1 MRYELILLL
10 FLTMAD
16 ISAFAENVTLSPD
29 DSAET
34 VIAKAVSVR
43 PTSRQIA
50 WQRDEVSAFVHFGMN
65 TFTDREW
72 GDGTEDPRTFNPTEL
87 DCRQWARAAKAAGI
101 TRMILTAKH
110 HDGFCLWPTQY
121 TEHCVRNSPWR
132 DGKGDVVG
140 EFIDACR
147 AEGIHYGI
155 YISPWDR
162 HEPSY
167 GDSPKYNAYFLNQLR
182 EVLTNYPG
190 VQEVWFDGA
199 CAEGPNGKRQEYD
212 WRAYWQLIRELTP
225 DATISVRGPD
235 VRWCGNEAG
244 STRPSEWSV
253 IPLPGERAT
262 WETSDKSLA
271 GYKYDIFGED
281 LGSREAL
288 MNARQEQR
296 VLAWYPAQ
304 VNTSIRPGW
313 FYHTNE
319 DDRVRSLP
327 DLLNVYRG
335 SVGGNGQFL
344 LNIPPDRCGLFHEND
359 VARLK
364 ELGKF
369 LNAAYSTNLAAGAEL
384 QVEVDGGEDV
394 GEVATLLD
402 SDPDTFVTTTEN
414 AESLTLTVKLP
425 SPVTANCL
433 MLQEHIASGQR
444 VEAFEVEV
452 YTDGEWRR
460 LASST
465 VIGHKRLLA
474 FPETDFSQLR
484 LRVTQSRLRPTI
496 AEVGLFLE
504 PAILAPPVVR
514 RSLEGIVSIETPR
527 GMYARYTLDG
537 SNPTIDSPRYDVPF
551 SLAKGGTVIARMFA
565 QSGDGSIIDNAD
577 AVARAEFGLAK
588 SKWRVVACNSEDAGE
603 GQASN
608 AIDDDRD
615 TFWHTRYRDGKD
627 PMPHHIT
634 VDMGESVNISAF
646 TYTPRQDQWEGGII
660 LRAKFEVSRDGK
672 SWEVVADDVPFDN
685 VVNSRQQQVVR
696 LPNRVDAR
704 YFRLTALQSAKD
716 EDLASASEVSV
727 IVEASATSPS
737 NR

>member
-1 MRYELILLL
+1 M
-10 FLTMAD
+10 
-16 ISAFAENVTLSPD
+16 
-29 DSAET
+29 
-34 VIAKAVSVR
+34 
-43 PTSRQIA
+43 
-50 WQRDEVSAFVHFGMN
+50 
-65 TFTDREW
+65 
-72 GDGTEDPRTFNPTEL
+72 
-87 DCRQWARAAKAAGI
+87 
-101 TRMILTAKH
+101 
-110 HDGFCLWPTQY
+110 
-121 TEHCVRNSPWR
+121 
-132 DGKGDVVG
+132 
-140 EFIDACR
+140 
-147 AEGIHYGI
+147 
-155 YISPWDR
+155 
-162 HEPSY
+162 
-167 GDSPKYNAYFLNQLR
+167 
-182 EVLTNYPG
+182 
-190 VQEVWFDGA
+190 
-199 CAEGPNGKRQEYD
+199 
-212 WRAYWQLIRELTP
+212 
-225 DATISVRGPD
+225 
-235 VRWCGNEAG
+235 
-244 STRPSEWSV
+244 
-253 IPLPGERAT
+253 
-262 WETSDKSLA
+262 
-271 GYKYDIFGED
+271 
-281 LGSREAL
+281 
-288 MNARQEQR
+288 
-296 VLAWYPAQ
+296 
-304 VNTSIRPGW
+304 
-313 FYHTNE
+313 
-319 DDRVRSLP
+319 
-327 DLLNVYRG
+327 
-335 SVGGNGQFL
+335 
-344 LNIPPDRCGLFHEND
+344 
-359 VARLK
+359 
-364 ELGKF
+364 GKF

-484 LRVTQSRLRPTI
+484 LRVTQSRRRPTI

-704 YFRLTALQSAKD
+704 YFRLTALQTAKD